1 MELSAFLEEWR
12 SETPYIVAHTSGST
26 GKPKEIHLLKTD
38 MEESARMTADF
49 FRLDAASHLH
59 LPLSLDYIAG
69 KMMVVRSIIS
79 GCRLSVE
86 LPTSTPLADAGF
98 QCDRLSLVA
107 IVPMQIE
114 GLMKSPHLSKID
126 NVIVG
131 GAPLSRQQEEILKHA
146 PFRVYAT
153 YGMTETASHVALRNI
168 NGSDDALF
176 VGLPGYKFSVDDR
189 GCLVIENSRMSWQK
203 LVTNDVV
210 ELYEGNSFR
219 WLSRYDNVINS
230 GGIKLYPEQIERA
243 IAHLLPDGKYFVSS
257 EPDALLGSRMVLV
270 LDQDVDTEITIDDLK
285 AFLPR
290 YHVPKEIIR
299 KTLEYTS
306 TGKLKR
312 SL

>member
-26 GKPKEIHLLKTD
+26 GKSKEIHLLKTD

-86 LPTSTPLADAGF
+86 MPTSTPLADAGF
-98 QCDRLSLVA
+98 RCGRLSLVA

-126 NVIVG
+126 NIIVG

-146 PFRVYAT
+146 PFRAYAT
-153 YGMTETASHVALRNI
+153 YGMTETSSHVALRHI

-176 VGLPGYKFSVDDR
+176 VGLPGYGFSVDER
-189 GCLVIENSRMSWQK
+189 GCLVIENRRMSWQK
-203 LVTNDVV
+203 LVTNDAV
-210 ELYEGNSFR
+210 ELSGSTSFR

-257 EPDALLGSRMVLV
+257 LPDDLLGSRMVLV
-270 LDQDVDTEITIDDLK
+270 IDQDVDTEITIEELK
-285 AFLPR
+285 AVLPR
-290 YHVPKEIIR
+290 YHVPKSIIR
-299 KTLEYTS
+299 RKLEYTS